1 MKRKALTAL
10 ALAGMLVLAG
20 CSGGV
25 GDGTPT
31 ATDGAPTTADGEP
44 TQTSR
49 VVITQAAQTGV
60 NFYVSDQENAIADFE
75 HLNVTISE
83 IGFQRAEGGWSEHAV
98 DDRTVDLTRLQG
110 ANATRLTTVQPEN
123 GTYTKVFAYVSDV
136 NATLTTGEQVRV
148 KLPSEKLQLNS
159 EFTVG
164 ANTSTDFVFDIAVH
178 KAGNSGKYILRPVVS
193 QSGTDVP
200 IDPVDA
206 DLEVEFADED
216 SVARGGNATLD
227 VTRDDEPVENATVE
241 IDGERVGTTDA
252 DGRVTVAIPDETKF
266 ELVVKA
272 GDDVADL
279 RVKFE
284 SEGDEREM
292 EAEEDEDEREE
303 DDSDEKEDERE
314 DERDEDEREE
324 NETESDDE
332 DETDGE
338 REDDENE
345 TDSDDERS
353 LNATFVG
360 EVAPGGNATISV
372 TANGSAVANA
382 TVTVD
387 GERVGT
393 TDADGRVTVAVP
405 ADAEEFEVKVTAGER
420 EAELETE
427 F

>member
-1 MKRKALTAL
+1 MQRKALTAL

-44 TQTSR
+44 AQGTSS
-49 VVITQAAQTGV
+49 VVITQAAESGV
-60 NFYVSDQENAIADFE
+60 NFYVSDQENAIADFD
-75 HLNVTISE
+75 HLNVTIAE

-98 DDRTVDLTRLQG
+98 DNRTVDLTRLQG

-164 ANTSTDFVFDIAVH
+164 ANESTDFVFDIAVH
-178 KAGNSGKYILRPVVS
+178 KAGKSGKYILRPVVS

-200 IDPVDA
+200 IEPVDGVL
-206 DLEVEFADED
+206 DVEFVEEE
-216 SVARGGNATLD
+216 SVTRGGNATLA

-241 IDGERVGTTDA
+241 IDGEQAGTTDA
-252 DGRVTVAIPDETKF
+252 DGRVTVAIPDEPKF
-266 ELVVKA
+266 KLIVEA

-279 RVKFE
+279 RVTFE
-284 SEGDEREM
+284 REDGESEM
-292 EAEEDEDEREE
+292 EAEEDDREE
-303 DDSDEKEDERE
+303 ADDDDDEAERD
-314 DERDEDEREE
+314 DERDEDDREE
-324 NETESDDE
+324 NETESDD
-332 DETDGE
+332 
-338 REDDENE
+338 DDEA
-345 TDSDDERS
+345 DDERS
-353 LNATFVG
+353 LDATFVG
-360 EVAPGGNATISV
+360 EVAPGGNATVSV
-372 TANGSAVANA
+372 TANGSAVENA

-387 GERVGT
+387 DEQVGT
-393 TDADGRVTVAVP
+393 TDADGRLTVAVP
-405 ADAEEFEVKVTAGER
+405 ADAEAFEVEISAGER
-420 EAELETE
+420 EAELEVD

>member
-1 MKRKALTAL
+1 MRTEALTAL

-31 ATDGAPTTADGEP
+31 TGDGTPTTSG
-44 TQTSR
+44 TSS
-49 VVITQAAQTGV
+49 VVITDAAESGV
-60 NFYVSDQENAIADFE
+60 NFYVSDQENAIGDFD
-75 HLNVTISE
+75 HLNVTIAE

-98 DDRTVDLTRLQG
+98 EKRTVDLTRLQG

-123 GTYTKVFAYVSDV
+123 GTYTKVFADVSDV

-164 ANTSTDFVFDIAVH
+164 ANESTDFVFDIAVH
-178 KAGNSGKYILRPVVS
+178 KAGKSGKYILKPVVS

-200 IDPVDA
+200 IESVD
-206 DLEVEFADED
+206 DELEVEFVEED
-216 SVARGGNATLD
+216 AVTRGGNATLA
-227 VTRDDEPVENATVE
+227 VTREDAPVANATVE
-241 IDGERVGTTDA
+241 IDDEVVGTTDA
-252 DGRVTVAIPDETKF
+252 DGRTTVQFPDERKF
-266 ELVVKA
+266 KLVVKA

-279 RVKFE
+279 RVTFE
-284 SEGDEREM
+284 QEGDESEV

-303 DDSDEKEDERE
+303 DES
-314 DERDEDEREE
+314 ERDD
-324 NETESDDE
+324 
-332 DETDGE
+332 E

-345 TDSDDERS
+345 TDADEDEREDDEANETEAGDEADDGDES
-353 LNATFVG
+353 ALNATFVG
-360 EVAPGGNATISV
+360 EATPGENATVAV

-387 GERVGT
+387 DEVVGT

-405 ADAEEFEVKVTAGER
+405 ADAEEFEVEITAGER
-420 EAELETE
+420 EAELEAE

>member
-1 MKRKALTAL
+1 MRTKALTAL

-25 GDGTPT
+25 DTGTPT
-31 ATDGAPTTADGEP
+31 AADGTPTTADGTPAEG
-44 TQTSR
+44 TSS
-49 VVITQAAQTGV
+49 VVITQAAQAGV

-98 DDRTVDLTRLQG
+98 DNRTVDLTRLQG

-148 KLPSEKLQLNS
+148 KLPSEKLQLNF

-164 ANTSTDFVFDIAVH
+164 ANASTDFVFDIAVH

-200 IDPVDA
+200 IEPVGE
-206 DLEVEFADED
+206 DLDVEFVDEEA
-216 SVARGGNATLD
+216 VTRGGTATLE
-227 VTRDDEPVENATVE
+227 VTRDDEPVANATVE
-241 IDGERVGTTDA
+241 IDGQAVGTTDA
-252 DGRVTVAIPDETKF
+252 DGRVTVASPDEKKF
-266 ELVVKA
+266 KLVVGA

-279 RVKFE
+279 RVTFE
-284 SEGDEREM
+284 REGDESEM
-292 EAEEDEDEREE
+292 EAEEGEDERE
-303 DDSDEKEDERE
+303 DDERDE
-314 DERDEDEREE
+314 DERDEDDREE
-324 NETESDDE
+324 NETESDAD
-332 DETDGE
+332 DDDADD
-338 REDDENE
+338 REDD
-345 TDSDDERS
+345 DEQS
-353 LNATFVG
+353 LNATVVG
-360 EVAPGGNATISV
+360 DVPPGGNATISV

-393 TDADGRVTVAVP
+393 TGADGRITVAVP
-405 ADAEEFEVKVTAGER
+405 AEAEAFEVEISAGER

>member
-1 MKRKALTAL
+1 MRTEALTAL

-31 ATDGAPTTADGEP
+31 TGDGTPTTSG
-44 TQTSR
+44 TSS
-49 VVITQAAQTGV
+49 VVITDAAESGV
-60 NFYVSDQENAIADFE
+60 NFYVSDQENAIGDFD
-75 HLNVTISE
+75 HLNVTIAE

-98 DDRTVDLTRLQG
+98 EKRTVDLTRLQG

-123 GTYTKVFAYVSDV
+123 GTYTKVFADVSDV

-164 ANTSTDFVFDIAVH
+164 ANASTNFVFDIAVH

-200 IDPVDA
+200 IEPVDEE
-206 DLEVEFADED
+206 LEVEFVDEE
-216 SVARGGNATLD
+216 SVTRGGNATLA
-227 VTRDDEPVENATVE
+227 VTRDDEPVANATVE

-252 DGRVTVAIPDETKF
+252 DGRVTVTVPDEEKF
-266 ELVVKA
+266 KLVVKA
-272 GDDVADL
+272 GDDVADR
-279 RVKFE
+279 RVTFEREGDESEVEAEDGTDEREDEDE
-284 SEGDEREM
+284 SEGDE
-292 EAEEDEDEREE
+292 DENGTDA
-303 DDSDEKEDERE
+303 D
-314 DERDEDEREE
+314 DEREE
-324 NETESDDE
+324 NETASDEDDEAESDDE
-332 DETDGE
+332 QA
-338 REDDENE
+338 
-345 TDSDDERS
+345 
-353 LNATFVG
+353 LNATFVDG
-360 EVAPGGNATISV
+360 VAPGGNATVAV
-372 TANGSAVANA
+372 TANGSAVVDA

-387 GERVGT
+387 GDRVGT

-420 EAELETE
+420 EAELEAE